1 MDSDKG
7 ENINKTKMIETTRSG
22 KAGRESFSTSAIQR
36 QLFSSP
42 STSPSLPNSAS
53 SGSMGSLN
61 VVTDISGKVLIRIL
75 GVCLLDSSGSVSGE
89 AKAVKNEIR
98 GKLSVYRSG
107 DLKRWGEGFITPEN
121 ILTWEDIAMMMVEK
135 RCKCFYCHSS
145 YIVRYKNVHDPLQWS
160 VDRIDNTKPHI
171 KDNIVIS
178 CLRCNLR
185 RRQREHKEFYDC
197 RNLVIEKKGGTG
209 IED

>member
-1 MDSDKG
+1 MDGDKG
-7 ENINKTKMIETTRSG
+7 ENTNKTKIIETTRSG

-42 STSPSLPNSAS
+42 STSLPNSAS
-53 SGSMGSLN
+53 SGSLSG
-61 VVTDISGKVLIRIL
+61 VTDISGKVLIRIL

-107 DLKRWGEGFITPEN
+107 DLKRWGNGCLTPEN
-121 ILTWEDIAMMMVEK
+121 ILTWEDIAMMMVGK
-135 RCKCFYCHSS
+135 RCKCFYCHSP
-145 YIVRYKNVHDPLQWS
+145 YIVRYKNIHDPLQWS

-185 RRQREHKEFYDC
+185 RRQREHREFYDC
-197 RNLVIEKKGGTG
+197 RNLVIEEGGVG
-209 IED
+209 VKE